1 MNFLK
6 MGFALS
12 LVAAF
17 GIVACDDSTSAEES
31 NDPNAISCK
40 VSQEMTETDPLIFTT
55 VKGNITSTTTFKND
69 NGIATMTVEFNQD
82 VPEEECTEYMEDY
95 GEHLQV
101 VCKGKTITA
110 KSEEKLNDTFFDIF
124 SETLKGECK
133 SIDGKK
139 LDPKDVEKAKEEAIE
154 GAKCSNDG
162 DEKKISK
169 EVTTDDG
176 KTASASVILVCKD
189 GKWTPKDAK
198 VNTSSGDETATDD
211 EDDVEADTNTGDE
224 DSATDNGAETEE

>member
-1 MNFLK
+1 MNFFK

-12 LVAAF
+12 LVATF
-17 GIVACDDSTSAEES
+17 GIVACEDSTSAEES
-31 NDPNAISCK
+31 NDPNTISCK
-40 VSQEMTETDPLIFTT
+40 VSQEMTETDPLIFKT
-55 VKGNITSTTTFKND
+55 VKGDLSSTTTFKND
-69 NGIATMTVEFNQD
+69 NGIAVMTAEFNQD
-82 VPEEECTEYMEDY
+82 VPENECLEYKDVY
-95 GEHLQV
+95 GDHLKV
-101 VCKGKTITA
+101 ECKGNTITA

-124 SETLKGECK
+124 SETLKGECS
-133 SIDGKK
+133 SINGKK

-162 DEKKISK
+162 DEKKVSK

-176 KTASASVILVCKD
+176 KTASAEVILVCKD

-224 DSATDNGAETEE
+224 GASDEGEGTEE